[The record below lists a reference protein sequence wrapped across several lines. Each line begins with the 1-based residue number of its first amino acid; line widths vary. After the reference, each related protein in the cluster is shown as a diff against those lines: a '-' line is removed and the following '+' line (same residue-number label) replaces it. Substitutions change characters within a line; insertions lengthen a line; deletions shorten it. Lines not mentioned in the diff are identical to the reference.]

1 MQTQLK
7 IIIDSRNYLFALN
20 IYWTHC
26 CESLLLL
33 SWQSARPFKHLLC
46 DRSSIKVWTI
56 FTTFLNANVPNNL
69 GRGLPLPP
77 HPQIDPIYTVCEK
90 WTKKLGRAPP
100 PIIWTKSK
108 RTATFFRETF
118 PKLDEDE
125 NSFCLR
131 RVTCIFHFDL
141 WDLLIDWWIRD
152 LFYGGTG

>member
-1 MQTQLK
+1 MVTRVWGSGGRPGRKVVKLCSAAPHLREGLSK
-7 IIIDSRNYLFALN
+7 KSSCSFGFCPNYLDPPPPNLDNLYHF
-20 IYWTHC
+20 
-26 CESLLLL
+26 
-33 SWQSARPFKHLLC
+33 F
-46 DRSSIKVWTI
+46 
-56 FTTFLNANVPNNL
+56 FNASVPKNL

-141 WDLLIDWWIRD
+141 
-152 LFYGGTG
+152 